1 MLFEN
6 AIGIIPKGTILN
18 EEILSFKIKDFNSK
32 ILIGILISTK
42 NNNYLSQT
50 KQNIINIIKEAL

>member
-32 ILIGILISTK
+32 
-42 NNNYLSQT
+42 NPDWY
-50 KQNIINIIKEAL
+50 INFY

>member
-6 AIGIIPKGTILN
+6 VIGIIPKGTILN

-32 ILIGILISTK
+32 IPIGILISTK

-50 KQNIINIIKEAL
+50 KQKIINIIKVAI